1 MNVPD
6 RLDSVRVPDDLPK
19 ITAKADAKVPNAVT
33 YTLMR
38 ECHTIGNLLR
48 MCVPYAHHISPPHAC
63 SSVPRFTPPPPPP
76 LPPAVPGSCCATPR

>member
-19 ITAKADAKVPNAVT
+19 ITAKADAKVPNATT

-38 ECHTIGNLLR
+38 ECHTMGNLIR
-48 MCVPYAHHISPPHAC
+48 MCA
-63 SSVPRFTPPPPPP
+63 P
-76 LPPAVPGSCCATPR
+76 LPAAFPSRP